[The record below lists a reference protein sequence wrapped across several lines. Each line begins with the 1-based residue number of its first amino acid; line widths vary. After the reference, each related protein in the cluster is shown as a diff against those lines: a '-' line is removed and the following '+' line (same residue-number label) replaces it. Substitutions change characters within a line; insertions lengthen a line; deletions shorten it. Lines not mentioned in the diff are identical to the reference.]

1 MYTAAMIIL
10 WIAIILTVL
19 EIIAKIFV
27 QNRNN
32 NQEKDQEQKEN
43 SQDKENNV

>member
-1 MYTAAMIIL
+1 MYNAAIIIL

-27 QNRNN
+27 QNQDENQ
-32 NQEKDQEQKEN
+32 NQENKEDN
-43 SQDKENNV
+43 TTEKKE